1 MKYYAHHTLF
11 FWGEGIV
18 IKRNHNYLYQYLLIL
33 IPCLYL
39 YIKWVK
45 SRLRNFSKF
54 SRFLWG
60 ITLFSHFSRE
70 IDVIKTDQML
80 SNYLQSGKLDKRL
93 CNFHY
98 DWTDHDKARKIW
110 LPKLRNI
117 NPMDNAVR
125 KLDLVLKN
133 VLFKY
138 VSQWNSIGGVSCNL
152 YCNVFYKFSGLIL

>member
-1 MKYYAHHTLF
+1 MKLLHHYEFHFFKLHKFLHRSRNLMKYYAHHTLF

-93 CNFHY
+93 CNFPY

-110 LPKLRNI
+110 LNWEI
-117 NPMDNAVR
+117 
-125 KLDLVLKN
+125 
-133 VLFKY
+133 
-138 VSQWNSIGGVSCNL
+138 
-152 YCNVFYKFSGLIL
+152 